1 VIRVYPDF
9 PIGEEGGWWVCAEL
23 HEQWAITSVLT
34 HGFIPLDLEKG
45 LWVKPMESAKK
56 AINEAKRL
64 GELKGWQYAVPPY
77 VRDNLIARARELA
90 HRIARGEC
98 HPTSCLV
105 DLYHALLIAGVPKEQ
120 LVSVRLRMEREVE
133 A

>member
-1 VIRVYPDF
+1 MVYPDF
-9 PIGEEGGWWVCAEL
+9 PAGGRTWWVCAEGDD
-23 HEQWAITSVLT
+23 ERAIRRQ
-34 HGFIPLDLEKG
+34 GFKLLDPEKA
-45 LWVKPMESAKK
+45 LWIKCAPTPK
-56 AINEAKRL
+56 EAVAEARRL

-77 VRDNLIARARELA
+77 ARDNLIARARDLA

-105 DLYHALLIAGVPKEQ
+105 DLYHALLIAGIPKEQ